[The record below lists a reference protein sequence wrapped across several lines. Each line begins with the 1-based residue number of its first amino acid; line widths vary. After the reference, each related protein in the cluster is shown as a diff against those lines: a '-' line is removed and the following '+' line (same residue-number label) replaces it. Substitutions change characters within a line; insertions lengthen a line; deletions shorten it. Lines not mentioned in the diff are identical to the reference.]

1 MTHRLVRVTG
11 THSGP
16 STGAAIV
23 QREIVSR
30 LSRHLPPSVIIS
42 SEQRTEGLARRVL
55 GHPFE
60 EVADVLITTST
71 PLPLFVRARCVV
83 PLVHDVRWKW
93 TRSVPARMY
102 RYLDAVQT
110 GRRAAHALTVS
121 HTVADQLRALRFI
134 PDGGIT
140 VLRLGPGQFQ
150 DIEPAP
156 VDDRRDAIVLVGGA
170 AHKRNEE
177 AATLLAGIP
186 SVRSGMRII
195 GVSVSDRTIEILRE
209 AFPSDRLDFRSGLS
223 VEQLAATFAEAKAY
237 IALGTSEGF
246 GLPYIEAAHQGCDVI
261 AVEQALT
268 WEILGDDAHLL
279 RSDPTTNELE
289 AALDGWDAERVG
301 RLQGRALARD
311 WDDAAAQIAEQ
322 ISRLPA

>member
-1 MTHRLVRVTG
+1 MTSGVVRIAG
-11 THSGP
+11 NHSGP

-23 QREIVSR
+23 HREIAAR
-30 LSRHLPPSVIIS
+30 LPRHLPDDVTVQDVS
-42 SEQRTEGLARRVL
+42 SAGGLIRRIV
-55 GHPFE
+55 GTPRGGR
-60 EVADVLITTST
+60 ADVLVTTST
-71 PLPLFVRARCVV
+71 PLPVFAAARYVL
-83 PLVHDVRWKW
+83 PIIYDVRWNW
-93 TRSVPARMY
+93 TRSLPGRIYRHADAR
-102 RYLDAVQT
+102 QT
-110 GRRAAHALTVS
+110 ARRASHSFTIS
-121 HTVADQLRALRFI
+121 HTVADQLRALRFV

-150 DIEPAP
+150 EIEPVP

-209 AFPSDRLDFRSGLS
+209 AFPADRLDFRSGLS
-223 VEQLAATFAEAKAY
+223 VEQLAATFAEARAY
-237 IALGTSEGF
+237 LALGTSEGF

-279 RSDPTTNELE
+279 RSDPSATELE

-301 RLQGRALARD
+301 RLQRRALARD

-322 ISRLPA
+322 ISRL